1 MGHQSMKGL
10 LCFGLGMVLIT
21 ATAWAEE
28 MYVNEIVQ
36 ITLRTGKGTDHKIVA
51 MIETGKKVTL
61 LDHDHDWSRVRTAE
75 GREGYV
81 LTRLLTR
88 EAPCTIRLRELKD
101 KYEALMAQVATPV
114 QEIGKL
120 RRENQALKTDL
131 ADKQEA
137 LTNLTAAHEELKT
150 QAADYEKAEAAIS
163 RTTTLLAARTRR
175 VEACEEELER
185 LSMNHSIRWILTGAG
200 ILTLGFV
207 VGFSSRRQRRRSS
220 LL

>member
-1 MGHQSMKGL
+1 MKGL
-10 LCFGLGMVLIT
+10 FCFGLGMVLIA

-51 MIETGKKVTL
+51 MIETGKKVTI
-61 LDHDHDWSRVRTAE
+61 LDRGQDWSRVRTAD
-75 GREGYV
+75 GREGWA
-81 LTRLLTR
+81 LTRLLTL
-88 EAPCTIRLRELKD
+88 EQPCVIRLQELKA

-131 ADKQEA
+131 AAKQEA
-137 LTNLTAAHEELKT
+137 LTTLSATHEELKT
-150 QAADYEKAEAAIS
+150 RAADYEKAEAAIS
-163 RTTTLLAARTRR
+163 RTTTLLATRTRR

-185 LSMNHSIRWILTGAG
+185 LSMSRSIRWFLAGAG